1 MKLKYF
7 FLSVLPLLA
16 ASCAKEIL
24 EPAPVNPAESA
35 VAIEIDGEI
44 RQVAT
49 KASSNG
55 FDNGDALG
63 LFAVNYLSNNSEAG
77 VLQTS
82 GNQADNAQY
91 IFDQANYRWAPVKPV
106 YYKDINTDVDLYC
119 YYPYQKSINDVNV
132 YTFEVKQD
140 QSSERTATELGG
152 YEASDLL
159 WGKTTN
165 VTPTESRVKIKLGH
179 IMAGVQV
186 ELVEGTGFAEG
197 EYDLIT
203 KTVLVNGT
211 SRKAEVDFA
220 TGTVTPVGG
229 AQTTGIVMAPQGDGT
244 FRAVVVPQGVAAG
257 ERLFSISLGSVS
269 YGYRQSDAAVAYE
282 AGKLTS
288 FTIRL
293 NKKVPSGEIELVL
306 TDTRIVDWVEDRN
319 THGGEAKQYYVVNVP
334 QPGELGRTI
343 KAAKK
348 NPDKIKNL
356 KVVGAVNCHDFTF
369 MRDSMAILEAVNM
382 KEAVLKTVDTD
393 NYAYT
398 IQTNVTSYSAAQK
411 QSLIAQF
418 GYPDYIEY
426 YSGKEQYYRWYP
438 EEAKG
443 AFIPRKAFIEKK
455 SLYYFV
461 FPEVVEGISYAAF
474 QSTNI
479 SGQLVIPNDVKFI
492 GLWAFCMAKMLTGLQ
507 LNDKVEFIGQDAF
520 SNCSSLTGSLELPDI
535 LRRIEEGAFK
545 YCVFTGTLHLPDNL
559 EYIGY
564 QAFYENKFTGDLR
577 IPDKVAAIDGGAFHS
592 CPFNGHLDLNNVQE
606 IGTSAFSSCR
616 FQGELIIPEGVQT
629 IAPSCFA
636 NNSFSSVI
644 FPASLKSIGEHAF
657 ASNARLTEKIVLPEG
672 FLSIGNNAF
681 VYCKVLSG
689 VDLPSSLL
697 SIGQYAFSDCYDV
710 SSMTCRANQVP
721 SVLSGAFNGIPKD
734 NFTLEVPE
742 SAVTKYQAASGWGDF
757 RRIGGHFDFS
767 ISRKMM
773 RGLNAEISNTYVL
786 RAPAG
791 FEWSVESK
799 PDWVT
804 VTPDHGIG
812 KENVTV
818 TFSEMPR
825 TSNPMMDL
833 DNVYNRIGTGR
844 NGEVVFLLN
853 GKDYRSTMV
862 VEQYDS
868 DYQDGQSMSIETA
881 SKGNGID
888 IIYIGEG
895 YDARDIA
902 TGKFLTDVANGNAAF
917 FGLEP
922 YATYKEYFN
931 VYAVVSMSK
940 DSGIG
945 TVNTVVDTKFGSYF
959 TQNRILAPNAGD
971 CFAWANR
978 AKEGIDFS
986 KSLVIMLQNA
996 SVYEG
1001 VTMMYGDGSAIACC
1015 PISTDVYPYDFRGII
1030 QHEAGGH
1037 GFGKLGDEYIYHN
1050 AFISTCRC
1058 ACCEHPKSDEDVATS
1073 YGRFKALGWY
1083 RNLSMESDMK
1093 SVPWSHLIFHSNYS
1107 DYVDMYE
1114 GGYMHSRGMYRSE
1127 ATSCMNNNI
1136 PYYSAISRQ
1145 AIVERIMDYAG
1156 ETFDFNTFVAKDSR
1170 AFGTKAAP
1178 VPFSNYMVDMPN
1190 DGRERTYPIYMGEHP
1205 EF

>member
-1 MKLKYF
+1 M
-7 FLSVLPLLA
+7 LPMLA
-16 ASCAKEIL
+16 VSCAKEKL
-24 EPAPVNPAESA
+24 VPEPVSPVGDDA

-63 LFAVNYLSNNSEAG
+63 LFAVNYSNNNAEAG
-77 VLQTS
+77 VLKAS

-91 IFDQANYRWAPVKPV
+91 VFDQANYKWTPLKPV

-119 YYPYQKSINDVNV
+119 YYPYQKNIDDVNA
-132 YTFEVKQD
+132 YNFEVKQD
-140 QSSERTATELGG
+140 QSSERTASELGG

-186 ELVEGTGFAEG
+186 NLVEGTGFAEG
-197 EYDLIT
+197 EYDLIA

-211 SRKAEVDFA
+211 SRKAELDFA
-220 TGTVTPVGG
+220 TGVVTPVGS
-229 AQTTGIVMAPQGDGT
+229 AQATGIVMAPQGDGS
-244 FRAVVVPQGVAAG
+244 FRAVVVPQSVAAG
-257 ERLFSISLGSVS
+257 EKLFSISLGSVS
-269 YGYRQSDAAVAYE
+269 YGYRQSDATVEYA

-293 NKKVPSGEIELVL
+293 NRKVPSGEIELVL
-306 TDTRIVDWVEDRN
+306 TDTRIIDWVEDRN

-334 QPGELGRTI
+334 QPGHLGRTI

-356 KVVGAVNCHDFTF
+356 KVVGAVNNNDFYF

-382 KEAVLKTVDTD
+382 KESVLYCVDTE
-393 NYAYT
+393 NHSPERSLYVYNKSSEEKNSY
-398 IQTNVTSYSAAQK
+398 IQQY
-411 QSLIAQF
+411 
-418 GYPDYIEY
+418 GEPDSIEY
-426 YSGKEQYYRWYP
+426 LSGQEYYYRWYS
-438 EEAKG
+438 ETAKG
-443 AFIPRKAFIEKK
+443 AYIPSDAFNKK
-455 SLYYFV
+455 TSLYYFV
-461 FPEVVEGISYAAF
+461 FPETVEGICSSAF
-474 QSTNI
+474 SNSNI
-479 SGQLVIPNDVKFI
+479 SGTLIIPDDVKFI
-492 GLWAFCMAKMLTGLQ
+492 ARSAFASAKMLTSLQ
-507 LNDKVEFIGQDAF
+507 LNDKLVTIGQSAF
-520 SNCSSLTGSLELPDI
+520 SDTKSLSGDLIMPDSIIEIGDWCFYGSTLNG
-535 LRRIEEGAFK
+535 R
-545 YCVFTGTLHLPDNL
+545 LHLSNNL
-559 EYIGY
+559 ETIGEF
-564 QAFYENKFTGDLR
+564 AFFEVPFTGDLS
-577 IPDKVAAIDGGAFHS
+577 IPDKVKLIPNRCFAD
-592 CPFNGHLDLNNVQE
+592 CTFNGHLNLNNVQKIE
-606 IGTSAFSSCR
+606 GSAFMYCS
-616 FQGELIIPEGVQT
+616 FQGELVLPEGVQN
-629 IAPSCFA
+629 IGAVAFWL
-636 NNSFSSVI
+636 NKFSSVI
-644 FPASLKSIGEHAF
+644 FPSTLKSIEENCFYGCSKLSCKLIF
-657 ASNARLTEKIVLPEG
+657 PEG
-672 FLSIGNNAF
+672 FMTIGQNAF
-681 VYCKVLSG
+681 SECRVTA
-689 VDLPSSLL
+689 VDLPSTVLSL
-697 SIGQYAFSDCYDV
+697 G
-710 SSMTCRANQVP
+710 
-721 SVLSGAFNGIPKD
+721 SGAFNGCTNISNIVCRAAQVPNATSDTFNGVPKD
-734 NFTLEVPE
+734 NFALEVPE
-742 SAVTKYQAASGWGDF
+742 SAVTKYQAATGWGDF
-757 RRIGGHFDFS
+757 RRIGGHHDFS
-767 ISRKMM
+767 ISRNMM
-773 RGLNAEISNTYVL
+773 RGLNAEISNTYTL

-791 FEWSVESK
+791 FDWSIESK

-804 VTPDHGIG
+804 VTPDHGTG
-812 KENVTV
+812 KDEVTI
-818 TFSEMPR
+818 TFAEMPR
-825 TSNPMMDL
+825 TNDAMYDL
-833 DNVYNRIGTGR
+833 DNVYQQIGTGR
-844 NGEVVFLLN
+844 NGEIVFLLN
-853 GKDYRSTMV
+853 DKDYRSTMV

-868 DYQDGQSMSIETA
+868 DYQDGQAIPVETA
-881 SKGNGID
+881 SEGNGID

-902 TGKFLTDVANGNAAF
+902 TGKFLTDVTNGNTAF

-959 TQNRILAPNAGD
+959 TQNRILAPNASD
-971 CFAWANR
+971 CFAWANK
-978 AKEGIDFS
+978 AKSGIDFS

-1015 PISTDVYPYDFRGII
+1015 PISADAYPYDFRGII

-1037 GFGKLGDEYIYHN
+1037 GFGKLGDEYIYHG
-1050 AFISTCRC
+1050 AFIQTCDCPCC
-1058 ACCEHPKSDEDVATS
+1058 AHPENFDAEHA
-1073 YGRFKALGWY
+1073 RGWY

-1093 SVPWSHLIFHSNYS
+1093 NVPWSHLVFHNKYS

-1114 GGYMHSRGMYRSE
+1114 GGYMHSRGVYRSE

-1156 ETFDFNTFVAKDSR
+1156 EEFDFNTFVAKDSR
-1170 AFGTKAAP
+1170 AFGAAKSGAP
-1178 VPFSNYMVDMPN
+1178 STNYQVEMLN
-1190 DGRERTYPIYMGEHP
+1190 DGREHTYPIYMGEHP

>member
-1 MKLKYF
+1 MLP
-7 FLSVLPLLA
+7 VLA
-16 ASCAKEIL
+16 VSCAKEKL
-24 EPAPVNPAESA
+24 VPEPVSPVGDDA

-49 KASSNG
+49 KASANG

-63 LFAVNYLSNNSEAG
+63 LFAVNYSNNNAEAG
-77 VLQTS
+77 VLKAS

-91 IFDQANYRWAPVKPV
+91 VFDQANYKWTPLKPV

-119 YYPYQKSINDVNV
+119 YYPYQKNIDDVNA
-132 YTFEVKQD
+132 YNFEVKQD
-140 QSSERTATELGG
+140 QSSERTASELGG

-186 ELVEGTGFAEG
+186 NLVEGTGFAEG
-197 EYDLIT
+197 EYDLIA

-211 SRKAEVDFA
+211 SRKAELDFA
-220 TGTVTPVGG
+220 TGVVTPVGS
-229 AQTTGIVMAPQGDGT
+229 AQATGIVMAPQGDGS
-244 FRAVVVPQGVAAG
+244 FRAVVVPQSVAAG
-257 ERLFSISLGSVS
+257 EKLFSISLGSVS
-269 YGYRQSDAAVAYE
+269 YGYRQSDATVEYA

-293 NKKVPSGEIELVL
+293 NRKVPSGEIELVL
-306 TDTRIVDWVEDRN
+306 TDTRIIDWVEDRN

-334 QPGELGRTI
+334 QPGHLGRTI

-356 KVVGAVNCHDFTF
+356 KVVGTVNDNDFYF

-382 KEAVLKTVDTD
+382 KEAVLRCMDSDHYSPHDEYVYGYSQEEKDR
-393 NYAYT
+393 Y
-398 IQTNVTSYSAAQK
+398 IQQYGEPDLIDYSSGQE
-411 QSLIAQF
+411 
-418 GYPDYIEY
+418 YIY
-426 YSGKEQYYRWYP
+426 HWYS

-443 AFIPRKAFIEKK
+443 AYIPTRAFESKS

-461 FPEVVEGISYAAF
+461 FPEKVEGICSRAF
-474 QSTNI
+474 QYSNI
-479 SGQLVIPNDVKFI
+479 SGQLVISDDVSFI
-492 GLWAFCMAKMLTGLQ
+492 GYYAFGNARMITGVSWPNSLHTIE
-507 LNDKVEFIGQDAF
+507 VEAF
-520 SNCSSLTGSLELPDI
+520 TQCSSLSGRIIFPDNLTI
-535 LRRIEEGAFK
+535 IGYGAFRE
-545 YCVFTGTLHLPDNL
+545 TGISGVLFPDNL
-559 EYIGY
+559 EIIGGS
-564 QAFYENKFTGDLR
+564 AFERCSNLTGSISIPEKVDVIPSYCFTACTNL
-577 IPDKVAAIDGGAFHS
+577 
-592 CPFNGHLDLNNVQE
+592 NGQLYLNNVTQ
-606 IGTSAFSSCR
+606 IQMYAFNRCG
-616 FQGELIIPEGVQT
+616 FQGELVIPEGT
-629 IAPSCFA
+629 LSIDESAFA
-636 NNSFSSVI
+636 SNSFSSVI
-644 FPASLKSIGEHAF
+644 FPSTIKRIGNSAF
-657 ASNARLTEKIVLPEG
+657 YENARLDSIMFPEG
-672 FLSIGNNAF
+672 LMTIEKDAFTACSTLLS
-681 VYCKVLSG
+681 
-689 VDLPSSLL
+689 VDFPSTLL
-697 SIGQYAFSDCYDV
+697 SIG
-710 SSMTCRANQVP
+710 
-721 SVLSGAFNGIPKD
+721 SGAFARCYGVSSITCKAEQVPNVMSGAFDGISKD
-734 NFTLEVPE
+734 SFTLEVPE
-742 SAVTKYQAASGWGDF
+742 SSVTRYQAATGWDDF
-757 RRIGGHFDFS
+757 RRIGGHYDFS

-773 RGLNAEISNTYVL
+773 RGLNAEISNTYTL

-791 FEWSVESK
+791 FDWSIESK

-804 VTPDHGIG
+804 VTPDHGTG
-812 KENVTV
+812 KEEVTV
-818 TFSEMPR
+818 TFAEMPR
-825 TSNPMMDL
+825 TNDPMYNL
-833 DNVYNRIGTGR
+833 DNIYEQIGTGR
-844 NGEVVFLLN
+844 NGEIVFLLN
-853 GKDYRSTMV
+853 DKDYRSTMV

-868 DYQDGQSMSIETA
+868 DYQDGQAMPIETA

-888 IIYIGEG
+888 IIYIGDG

-902 TGKFLTDVANGNAAF
+902 TGKFRTDVENGNTAF

-922 YATYKEYFN
+922 YATYKDYFN

-959 TQNRILAPNAGD
+959 TQNRILAPNASD
-971 CFAWANR
+971 CFAWANK
-978 AKEGIDFS
+978 AKSGIDFS

-1015 PISTDVYPYDFRGII
+1015 PISADAYPYDFRGII

-1037 GFGKLGDEYIYHN
+1037 GFGKLGDEYIYHG
-1050 AFISTCRC
+1050 AFIQTCDC
-1058 ACCEHPKSDEDVATS
+1058 VCCEHPENFDAEHA
-1073 YGRFKALGWY
+1073 RGWY

-1093 SVPWSHLIFHSNYS
+1093 NVPWSHLIFHNKYS

-1114 GGYMHSRGMYRSE
+1114 GGYMHSRGVYRSE

-1145 AIVERIMDYAG
+1145 AIVERIMEYAG
-1156 ETFDFNTFVAKDSR
+1156 ETFDFNAFVAKDSR
-1170 AFGTKAAP
+1170 AFGATKSGAP
-1178 VPFSNYMVDMPN
+1178 STNYQVEMLN
-1190 DGRERTYPIYMGEHP
+1190 DGREHTYPIYMGEHP